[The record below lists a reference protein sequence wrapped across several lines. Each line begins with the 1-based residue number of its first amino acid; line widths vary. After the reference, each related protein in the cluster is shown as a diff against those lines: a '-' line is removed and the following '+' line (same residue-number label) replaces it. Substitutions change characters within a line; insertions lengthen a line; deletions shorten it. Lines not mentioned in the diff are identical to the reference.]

1 MKTSKHGGN
10 LTHLM
15 NISGLPADKILDFS
29 ANINPM
35 GLPDWLRPVV
45 SSALESIIH
54 YPDPES
60 SNLVAATTERYK
72 CSPDQVLVGNGSSEI
87 LHLLPRALGKP
98 RALIP
103 APSYSDYFSA
113 CEAAGLDVEIL
124 FLDENSDF
132 VPDIKRLE
140 SSLRG
145 DELVFVCSPNNPT
158 GLLIDTEAL
167 RQLANRNPSTFF
179 VVDEAFG
186 DFVDGF
192 DSITLNR
199 PRNVL
204 VLLSLTKIFSVP
216 GLRLG
221 CAICE
226 PEIVASVKLIQP
238 TWSVNSIAQAVGS
251 VALRDRDYVDRSRRL
266 VNTQRQILEERLRAI
281 DGLTIYPGRANF
293 LLVRIDRQDMDA
305 IALSN
310 RMLTDGIAI
319 RVCDN
324 FHGLDKR
331 FFRVAVKAESQNDRL
346 IESLG
351 KALGILRKP
360 STKRKV
366 PAIMFQ
372 GTSSNAGKSVLTA
385 ALGRILLQDGYR
397 VAPFKSQNMSL
408 NSFVTISGGEMGRA
422 QVTQAQACR
431 LDPDVRMNP
440 ILLKPNSDTGS
451 QVIVMGKP
459 VGNMDVIE
467 YVRYKPQAFDV
478 VKAAYDSLAQDYDV
492 IVLEGAGSPGEV
504 NLKHH
509 DIVNMQMARYAEA
522 PVLLVGDIDRGG
534 VFASFV
540 GTMEVLSEWERSL
553 VSGFVVNRFRGNKD
567 LLADAHNYTLRHTGK
582 PVLGVVPYFH
592 DLGLPEEDSVSF
604 KNGLF
609 NDSTAHDDSVEIAII
624 DLPHISNFTDFDA
637 LRAEPDVALKIVK
650 SPSDL
655 NQPDAIILP
664 GSKNTIGDLTYLQNT
679 GIQDRLKQLAE
690 QGVELVGV
698 CGGFQMLGR
707 GISDPHC
714 LESDGKT
721 FQGLGFLDVTTVLA
735 HEKTLTRATCA
746 HIESGLPVHGYE
758 IHHGK
763 SSGANVEPV
772 LRMGSGSI
780 DGAKSQD
787 GKIWGTYLHGI
798 FDADEFR
805 RWFID
810 RLRQRRGLEPK
821 RKVMAIYDLEPALDR
836 LADAV
841 RKSLDMERIYGII
854 GL

>member
-10 LTHLM
+10 LTHLT

-158 GLLIDTEAL
+158 GLLVDTEAL

-186 DFVDGF
+186 DFVEGF

-251 VALRDRDYVDRSRRL
+251 VALRDRDYVERSRRL
-266 VNTQRQILEERLRAI
+266 VNTQRQILEERLRAM

-331 FFRVAVKAESQNDRL
+331 FFRVAVKAE
-346 IESLG
+346 
-351 KALGILRKP
+351 
-360 STKRKV
+360 
-366 PAIMFQ
+366 
-372 GTSSNAGKSVLTA
+372 
-385 ALGRILLQDGYR
+385 
-397 VAPFKSQNMSL
+397 
-408 NSFVTISGGEMGRA
+408 
-422 QVTQAQACR
+422 
-431 LDPDVRMNP
+431 
-440 ILLKPNSDTGS
+440 
-451 QVIVMGKP
+451 
-459 VGNMDVIE
+459 
-467 YVRYKPQAFDV
+467 
-478 VKAAYDSLAQDYDV
+478 
-492 IVLEGAGSPGEV
+492 
-504 NLKHH
+504 
-509 DIVNMQMARYAEA
+509 
-522 PVLLVGDIDRGG
+522 
-534 VFASFV
+534 
-540 GTMEVLSEWERSL
+540 
-553 VSGFVVNRFRGNKD
+553 
-567 LLADAHNYTLRHTGK
+567 
-582 PVLGVVPYFH
+582 
-592 DLGLPEEDSVSF
+592 
-604 KNGLF
+604 
-609 NDSTAHDDSVEIAII
+609 
-624 DLPHISNFTDFDA
+624 
-637 LRAEPDVALKIVK
+637 
-650 SPSDL
+650 
-655 NQPDAIILP
+655 
-664 GSKNTIGDLTYLQNT
+664 
-679 GIQDRLKQLAE
+679 
-690 QGVELVGV
+690 
-698 CGGFQMLGR
+698 
-707 GISDPHC
+707 
-714 LESDGKT
+714 
-721 FQGLGFLDVTTVLA
+721 
-735 HEKTLTRATCA
+735 
-746 HIESGLPVHGYE
+746 
-758 IHHGK
+758 
-763 SSGANVEPV
+763 
-772 LRMGSGSI
+772 
-780 DGAKSQD
+780 
-787 GKIWGTYLHGI
+787 
-798 FDADEFR
+798 
-805 RWFID
+805 
-810 RLRQRRGLEPK
+810 EPK
-821 RKVMAIYDLEPALDR
+821 
-836 LADAV
+836 
-841 RKSLDMERIYGII
+841 
-854 GL
+854 